1 MARVRRSGEGND
13 LQADDRVADLQHEVA
28 VARVEDAD
36 FQLSGE
42 TGIDVQ
48 LIRGDCAE
56 PREMRRR
63 AEPCEMVDRQGQAF
77 ARDDAHAAAAPDTH
91 AARPAIAAR
100 RRDSTE
106 RQFQRGGAD
115 TRFIEAVDIDHAV
128 FDRAH
133 DLVADEDAGARRALR
148 LRRIERVLEP
158 VVGVAPGQPPELR
171 AMAARS
177 ADGL

>member
-77 ARDDAHAAAAPDTH
+77 ARDDARASSCSAK
-91 AARPAIAAR
+91 RVNAR
-100 RRDSTE
+100 RFCSPVSSSTS
-106 RQFQRGGAD
+106 A
-115 TRFIEAVDIDHAV
+115 
-128 FDRAH
+128 RA
-133 DLVADEDAGARRALR
+133 R
-148 LRRIERVLEP
+148 
-158 VVGVAPGQPPELR
+158 
-171 AMAARS
+171 
-177 ADGL
+177 